1 MSPERSPER
10 SPEEP
15 GHPLADVDRVIHG
28 HARLMVMSSLFVLVE
43 ADYTFLLNLTGLT
56 WGNLSSHLTR
66 LEEAGYVEVEKKV
79 QGRRVSSVVRLTPS
93 GRKEFKTYRDQMK
106 SVLDDLPE

>member
-28 HARLMVMSSLFVLVE
+28 HARLMVMSSLFVLEE
-43 ADYTFLLNLTGLT
+43 ADYTFL
-56 WGNLSSHLTR
+56 LSSHLTR